1 MIEFIDK
8 KTILWDFDGVIIN
21 SHAVREQGFREVLSE
36 FPKKDIEELLNYHRK
51 NGGLSR
57 YVKFRYFLEMIR
69 KVEISEAL
77 VEEWSSRFSE
87 IMRKK
92 LIDTASLIPET
103 LQFIESQS
111 GQKNMHI
118 ISGSD
123 GDELRY
129 LCGKLGLTPHFK
141 TIEGSPVPKINLVK
155 NLVKNFSYHPQDCVL
170 IGDSINDYEAAR
182 ASNIDFLGYN
192 NPKLEKVGVG
202 YIRSFS

>member
-1 MIEFIDK
+1 MKEFTDK
-8 KTILWDFDGVIIN
+8 KIILWDFDGVIID

-36 FPKKDIEELLNYHRK
+36 FPKNNIEELLIYHRK

-69 KVEISEAL
+69 KEKISEAL
-77 VEEWSSRFSE
+77 VEEWSSKFSE

-92 LIDTASLIPET
+92 LINKANLFPKT
-103 LQFIESQS
+103 LNFIERQS
-111 GQKNMHI
+111 GQMNMHI

-129 LCGKLGLTPHFK
+129 LCAQLGLTPYFK
-141 TIEGSPVPKINLVK
+141 TIEGSPVPKNDLVK
-155 NLVKNFSYHPQDCVL
+155 KVLENYSYQPQDCVL

-192 NPKLEKVGVG
+192 NPELEKVGVG
-202 YIRSFS
+202 YIQSFS